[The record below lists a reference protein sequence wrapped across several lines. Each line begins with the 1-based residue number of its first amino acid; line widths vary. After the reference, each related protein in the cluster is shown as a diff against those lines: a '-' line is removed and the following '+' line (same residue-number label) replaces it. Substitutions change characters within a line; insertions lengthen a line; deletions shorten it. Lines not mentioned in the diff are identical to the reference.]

1 MYLNLPSKAL
11 CLIAL
16 AFVACEGAAVPQAPI
31 SFNDLSP
38 EKERSPVSDNLPIN
52 CSQLIS
58 PDGKVN
64 IAALAA
70 LAALD
75 FPEPVSTAPSSRVI
89 AFMRIRSDFSS
100 LPP

>member
-1 MYLNLPSKAL
+1 MYLNLSFKAL
-11 CLIAL
+11 CLLIAL

-31 SFNDLSP
+31 RFNDLSP
-38 EKERSPVSDNLPIN
+38 AKERSAVSDNLPIN

-64 IAALAA
+64 TAA

-89 AFMRIRSDFSS
+89 AFMRI
-100 LPP
+100 